1 MTTLRLLSFSGEIP
15 RLIPR
20 LLNDANAQAAY
31 NTRLDDGG
39 LTPIRRSKL
48 IEYLSTDDYP
58 DEPKTIYLHNDKW
71 LIWADH
77 VNVIPGPVA
86 QDRLYVFGEGKPQI
100 IVDNDTYDLAI
111 IAPDDALE
119 VEVSGDG
126 DADLLSSRM
135 YAYTLVSNLGE
146 ESEPSPLTKSI
157 DWKPGQTVTLSGFKT
172 SSPNRTITHQRIYR
186 SQTGTSGGT
195 DLFLIAERP
204 VSADPFVD
212 EVPSD
217 EFMERLPTR
226 NWNPPPEG
234 LKGAITLPNGMIA
247 AFKGKDLYFCE
258 PWIPHAWPESYV
270 LTCDYEIVGLGA
282 YSNTIVVATK
292 GNPYMV
298 TGNMPETMV
307 MEKLELNLPCVNPL
321 GIQDLGYAVVYPS
334 NEGLVTVSNGSA
346 AVTTT
351 SLMSR
356 DGWQSMKPSEM
367 YSGQFNSRYFSSYDY
382 IDLSGQQ
389 NYGTLIFDFTGEQP
403 FLVRAQFSANAYF
416 FDKINGKLYYL
427 ENRGIY
433 EYDST
438 YSINETQYWKS
449 KEFVLP
455 RPVNFGAILVEVDS
469 GLSDTEQRIL
479 EQEYDEAIER
489 NEVLMD
495 SPLGGELNGSTYN
508 SFAVNGDNLEIV
520 PDINRN
526 VSVHIYADGHLVAA
540 VSRYNQMARLPSG
553 FLARRWEVSV
563 TGDMPVTQ
571 ITLATT
577 GAELMEV

>member
-20 LLNDANAQAAY
+20 LLNDAYAQAAY

-48 IEYLSTDDYP
+48 VEYLSTDEYP

-71 LIWADH
+71 MVWADH

-111 IAPDDALE
+111 IAPDDALD

-292 GNPYMV
+292 GNPYIV

-307 MEKLELNLPCVNPL
+307 MEKLELNLPCINPL
-321 GIQDLGYAVVYPS
+321 GIQDLGYTVVYPS
-334 NEGLVTVSNGSA
+334 NEGLVTVTNGTAS
-346 AVTTT
+346 VTTT

-356 DGWQSMKPSEM
+356 DGWQAMMPHEM
-367 YSGQFNSRYFSSYDY
+367 FSGQFNSRYFSSYNY
-382 IDLSGQQ
+382 IDVAGQQ
-389 NYGTLIFDFTGEQP
+389 HYGTLIFDFTGEQP
-403 FLVRAQFSANAYF
+403 FIIRGQFSANAYF
-416 FDKINGKLYYL
+416 FDKVNGKLYYL
-427 ENRGIY
+427 EDRGIY
-433 EYDST
+433 EYDSF
-438 YSINETQYWKS
+438 YSVNETQFWKS

-455 RPVNFGAILVEVDS
+455 RPVNFGAILVEVDPGIS
-469 GLSDTEQRIL
+469 EEEQAIL
-479 EQEYDEAIER
+479 EQEYDAAIAR
-489 NEVLMD
+489 NEELMEL
-495 SPLGGELNGSTYN
+495 PLMGELNGASYN
-508 SFAVNGDNLEIV
+508 HVAVNGDILEDV

-526 VSVHIYADGHLVAA
+526 ISVHIYADGRMVATINK
-540 VSRYNQMARLPSG
+540 YNVMARLPSG
-553 FLARRWEVSV
+553 FLARKWEVSV
-563 TGDMPVTQ
+563 SGDMPVTQ

-577 GAELMEV
+577 GIELMEV